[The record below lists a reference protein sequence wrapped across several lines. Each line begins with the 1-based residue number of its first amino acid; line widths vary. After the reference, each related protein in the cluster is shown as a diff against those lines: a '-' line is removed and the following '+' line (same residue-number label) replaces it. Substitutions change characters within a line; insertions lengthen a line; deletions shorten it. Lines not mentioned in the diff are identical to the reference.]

1 MKKYIALLMVLM
13 VVIGIM
19 PMQVFADRDN
29 EGGLDLQ
36 RIFREVISK
45 TTDYFKKVANRFSD
59 MGNHWANVTVG
70 KLVELGILD
79 GYGDGTFRPN
89 NTITRGEFS
98 KVVRTSLKLDLVK
111 GNSFDDTNNHWAKNE
126 IHTLVQNGII
136 IKSEYGDNYEPNK
149 NITRIEMAKMIV
161 RAVGLD
167 ERAKELAGQKT
178 KFNDDNTIKSEDKG
192 YIIIASENGIINGYP
207 DNTFKPNGE
216 ATRAEASQMIVNMFD
231 ALDRGIDTG
240 EETVEKPTKPISIE
254 IDERLKNPKY
264 IQTENFRIDDT
275 GQIYVKRGDKEYK
288 VESEYDPLVNNKVLK
303 LLNELVDENHYVTI
317 GYNKSRE
324 SVLVEYKMSSIGNTT
339 HFRINIALKPFDVS
353 SYGEGFSKETD
364 GYIDVSRLFGS
375 AFEGSFVLPHYE
387 EKLRKALIIILG
399 ETDGEKAHDYIISE
413 FKNKVKGLPDD
424 MSNLES
430 YKGKTEVKKLD
441 NSTLYMWNDDFF
453 NKAET
458 FFYYTND

>member
-1 MKKYIALLMVLM
+1 MIFVLI
-13 VVIGIM
+13 VGVIPI
-19 PMQVFADRDN
+19 QTYAADGN
-29 EGGLDLQ
+29 EQGLDLQ
-36 RIFREVISK
+36 KIFKEVINK
-45 TTDYFKKVANRFSD
+45 TADYFKQIANRFSD

-136 IKSEYGDNYEPNK
+136 IRSEYGDNYEPNK

-192 YIIIASENGIINGYP
+192 YIIIASQNGIINGYP

-216 ATRAEASQMIVNMFD
+216 ATRAEASQMIVNIFD

-240 EETVEKPTKPISIE
+240 EENNSQEDISQEIEYSKNLLNTKYVNADE
-254 IDERLKNPKY
+254 FKIDENGEIT
-264 IQTENFRIDDT
+264 IQGNEVKGTLIDNLD
-275 GQIYVKRGDKEYK
+275 EK
-288 VESEYDPLVNNKVLK
+288 VIKVA
-303 LLNELVDENHYVTI
+303 
-317 GYNKSRE
+317 SA
-324 SVLVEYKMSSIGNTT
+324 LVENPYKENYVEVRYYESDNAPAVIIGFAENKAQT
-339 HFRINIALKPFDVS
+339 NIALYMFTYAFTEKMLMDNSIYDEKLSSKATICLTLGKLFDRNT
-353 SYGEGFSKETD
+353 ENGFVDSEYKERLEKSL
-364 GYIDVSRLFGS
+364 VALFGE
-375 AFEGSFVLPHYE
+375 AGKDITDYAV
-387 EKLRKALIIILG
+387 EKLLEKREKGDGALKGVCETKTFGNIQVDYWNHPILS
-399 ETDGEKAHDYIISE
+399 DPNI
-413 FKNKVKGLPDD
+413 
-424 MSNLES
+424 NL
-430 YKGKTEVKKLD
+430 YFTIK
-441 NSTLYMWNDDFF
+441 
-453 NKAET
+453 
-458 FFYYTND
+458 